1 MNRFFTKSQTQS
13 LSRPEG
19 KNLSC
24 FTCGLYKNC
33 KSPKMVP
40 YGNFKKGILNIGE
53 APGEFEDK
61 KGLPWQGRTG
71 RLLQETYKK
80 LGIDLFEDCLN
91 INAVSCRPMDSE
103 GGNRTPSNI
112 EIETCRRF
120 VLSCIKKYNPK
131 IIILL
136 GNVAVQSLIGY
147 RWKKDLG
154 GITKWR
160 GFRIPDRDFKCWI
173 CPTLHPSFIERGG
186 PAEQTV
192 WENDLHGIFSLVK
205 TPLPAYV
212 EPEIEVIENLSVIE
226 KIESESA
233 IDYETTGIKPHAPG
247 HRIISAAVSDDEN
260 HAFVF
265 LMPLVRGLQRPFLNF
280 LANPAI
286 GKIGQN
292 IKFEQSW
299 STTYLLQP
307 VENWVWD
314 TMLATHLLDNRDGI
328 TGLKFQVYV
337 NFGIV
342 DYDSDIESFL
352 KAEEEKNSN
361 SINRITELLKQPG
374 GKEKLLKYNGLDAVY
389 TMRLAKIQMTDIQL
403 PF

>member
-13 LSRPEG
+13 VNRPEG
-19 KNLSC
+19 KSLSC

-91 INAVSCRPMDSE
+91 INSVSCRPMDSSE
-103 GGNRTPSNI
+103 NNRTPSNI
-112 EIETCRRF
+112 EIETCRKF
-120 VLSCIKKYNPK
+120 VLSCIDKYKPK
-131 IIILL
+131 VVILL
-136 GNVAVQSLIGY
+136 GNVSVQSLIGY
-147 RWKKDLG
+147 RWKKDLS

-160 GFRIPDRDFKCWI
+160 GFRIPDRDFNCWI

-186 PAEQTV
+186 PAEMIV
-192 WENDLHGIFSLVK
+192 WETDLRNIFSIVK
-205 TPLPAYV
+205 TPLPVYN
-212 EPEIEVIENLSVIE
+212 EPHIEIIEDLSVLD
-226 KIESESA
+226 KITGDCA
-233 IDYETTGIKPHAPG
+233 IDYETTGIKPHGVG
-247 HRIISAAVSDDEN
+247 HKIISMAIADSPD
-260 HAFVF
+260 HAYVF
-265 LMPLVRGLQRPFLNF
+265 LMPEVRSKQRPVVNF
-280 LANPAI
+280 LANEKI
-286 GKIGQN
+286 GKIAHN
-292 IKFEQSW
+292 MKFEQSW
-299 STTYLLQP
+299 SRNYLCQP
-307 VENWVWD
+307 IVNLKWD

-337 NFGIV
+337 NFGV
-342 DYDSDIESFL
+342 PDYDSDIESFL
-352 KAEEEKNSN
+352 KSTDEKSSN
-361 SINRITELLKQPG
+361 SINRIGELLKQPG
-374 GKEKLLKYNGLDAVY
+374 GKEKLLKYNGLDAMY
-389 TMRLAKIQMTDIQL
+389 TMRLAKIQMTDIVL